1 MSEEKHSK
9 LLSRSDIFGIAD
21 DIQTERVEVPEW
33 GGAVL
38 VRGLT
43 GAERDAFEASVVGER
58 KKDSKFNYQ
67 NFRSRLAVMSI
78 VDEDGKRAFSQ
89 ADVQRLGERSALPLQ
104 RIFNV
109 AQRLSGIDEG
119 DVEEMTGNSSS
130 GETSAAF
137 TSD

>member
-1 MSEEKHSK
+1 MSEEQESK
-9 LLSRSDIFGIAD
+9 LLSRSDIFGIAN

-89 ADVQRLGERSALPLQ
+89 ADVQRLGERSALALQ